1 MFLQSLQFFIAAKHE
16 DKRGA
21 TNVAMTVVFTV
32 FNPKNL
38 VHQIFL
44 LPIF

>member
-1 MFLQSLQFFIAAKHE
+1 MFLQSLQFFIVAKHE
-16 DKRGA
+16 DTHDA
-21 TNVAMTVVFTV
+21 TNIAMTVVFTV

-44 LPIF
+44 LAIF